1 MRVLIVE
8 DELLLA
14 KNLQKTLMQVEPS
27 AVVCAVTQSVEDT
40 MEWLQNNPA
49 PDLLLMDIELADGR
63 SFDVFKSVAITSP
76 VIFTTAYDEY
86 ALKAFK
92 VNSIDYLLKPIL
104 AEELRAA
111 LQKYKNT
118 LRPSSLPADL
128 QHLLSEIQNLKNP
141 AEYRTRFLVKQGKK
155 MVSIAIEEI
164 AYIFSEKHFCYLRTN
179 DNQKYLIDY
188 SLDELEKTLSPA
200 DFFRVNRQYIISNKC
215 VQAIHSWFNQKLI
228 IELKPAAENQVIISR
243 EKANSFKAWMGN

>member
-14 KNLQKTLMQVEPS
+14 KNLQKILRQVEPS

-49 PDLLLMDIELADGR
+49 PDLLLMDIELADGQ

-111 LQKYKNT
+111 LQKYK
-118 LRPSSLPADL
+118 
-128 QHLLSEIQNLKNP
+128 
-141 AEYRTRFLVKQGKK
+141 
-155 MVSIAIEEI
+155 
-164 AYIFSEKHFCYLRTN
+164 
-179 DNQKYLIDY
+179 
-188 SLDELEKTLSPA
+188 
-200 DFFRVNRQYIISNKC
+200 
-215 VQAIHSWFNQKLI
+215 
-228 IELKPAAENQVIISR
+228 
-243 EKANSFKAWMGN
+243 